1 MLFLA
6 IGLALLT
13 SAGALYLRINS
24 EKGRTWERTEGM
36 IDERFA
42 FVFLPAFAL
51 ALWGLAAISAANLSG
66 EIPLLRALLFII
78 GVPIALVGAV
88 GVIAGLFGVSYP
100 QWLVPQ
106 WRRTSPY
113 RKPVKR
119 MRRRTRRGEG
129 NSTPD

>member
-1 MLFLA
+1 MFFLA

-13 SAGALYLRINS
+13 TAGALYLRMNT

-42 FVFLPAFAL
+42 FVFLPSFAL
-51 ALWGLAAISAANLSG
+51 ALWGLAAISAANLSS
-66 EIPLLRALLFII
+66 EMPVLRTALFIV
-78 GVPIALVGAV
+78 GVPIALVGGV

-100 QWLVPQ
+100 EWLVPH
-106 WRRTSPY
+106 WRRTSPH

-119 MRRRTRRGEG
+119 ARRRIRRGEG
-129 NSTPD
+129 NSTSQ